1 MHKIIFPI
9 RGMHCKSCEIL
20 IEQNVGKLEGARHV
34 KADFNAGQVEIHYKH
49 HRPSDADITKAIQTA
64 GYEIGQ
70 KEKLPWISTDDS
82 DYKDF
87 LMSAALLI
95 GLYAIAKWIGLF
107 NLNINPDTSD
117 TGVFVALLVGLVAG
131 VSTCMALVGG
141 LVLSLS
147 ARHSELHPEATAA
160 QKFRP
165 HIYFN
170 IGRIIG
176 FGLLG
181 GIIGFLGSAFSPSV
195 SLMGMLTA
203 IIGLVMIFLGLRLI
217 AIFPALR
224 DVSFTLPS
232 SLGRLLGFHKDQRE
246 YSHKWAVV
254 SGALTF
260 FLPCGFTQAMQL
272 YAVGT
277 GSFFIGAIIMML
289 FAIGTAP
296 GLLGIG
302 GLTSVFTGRRAR
314 MFFMMVGLFVIILG
328 IFNVQN
334 GRRLISLDVAAPSVT
349 PTQIE
354 NPVVDKGDFQE
365 VRMTQKSF
373 GYEPN
378 SFTVKK
384 GKPVKWIIESETQFS
399 CASSLIMPM
408 YGIRKNLTKGE
419 NIITFTPSQSGKI
432 PFSCG
437 MGMYTGE
444 FKVVD

>member
-1 MHKIIFPI
+1 M
-9 RGMHCKSCEIL
+9 
-20 IEQNVGKLEGARHV
+20 
-34 KADFNAGQVEIHYKH
+34 KADYNIGQVEVHYKH
-49 HRPSDADITKAIQTA
+49 HRPSDADITKAIQDA

-70 KEKLPWISTDDS
+70 KEKLPWISTDDG
-82 DYKDF
+82 DYRDF
-87 LMSAALLI
+87 LISAILLFGI
-95 GLYAIAKWIGLF
+95 YEFVKWFGLF
-107 NLNINPDTSD
+107 DLNINPETSNS
-117 TGVFVALLVGLVAG
+117 GVFVSLFVGLVAG

-147 ARHSELHPEATAA
+147 ARHAEIHPEATAA

-165 HIYFN
+165 HIFFN
-170 IGRIIG
+170 IGRIVG
-176 FGLLG
+176 FALLG
-181 GIIGFLGSAFSPSV
+181 GVIGFLGSAFSPS
-195 SLMGMLTA
+195 SRLMGIMTA

-224 DVSFTLPS
+224 DISLTLPA

-246 YSHKWAVV
+246 YSHKWAVI

-277 GSFFIGAIIMML
+277 GGFASGAFVMML

-314 MFFMMVGLFVIILG
+314 MFFMMVGLLVIILG
-328 IFNVQN
+328 GFNVQN
-334 GRRLISLDVAAPSVT
+334 GRRLIASSIVSTPDVVQGEAANS
-349 PTQIE
+349 
-354 NPVVDKGDFQE
+354 VVDKGDFQE
-365 VRMTQKSF
+365 VRMSQNF
-373 GYEPN
+373 YGYEPN

-384 GKPVKWIIESETQFS
+384 GKPVKWIINSETQFS

-419 NIITFTPSQSGKI
+419 NVIMFTPLQSGKI